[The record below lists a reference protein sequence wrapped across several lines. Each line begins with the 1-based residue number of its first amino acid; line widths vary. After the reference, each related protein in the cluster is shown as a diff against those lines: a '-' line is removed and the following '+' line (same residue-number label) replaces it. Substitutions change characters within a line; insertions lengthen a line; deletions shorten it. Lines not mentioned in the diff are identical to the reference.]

1 MIVILA
7 SQPFDSTQAAHVTI
21 PVFFFAS
28 YARDAR
34 HQSNCSGLRHQSRF
48 CASVT
53 AMSSQTVYDLS
64 IPELLRVLNEKL
76 GLKCVQTR
84 EICLPPILGSI
95 SSLEAE
101 VSGPWTIYP
110 NERGIAI

>member
-1 MIVILA
+1 M
-7 SQPFDSTQAAHVTI
+7 ST
-21 PVFFFAS
+21 
-28 YARDAR
+28 
-34 HQSNCSGLRHQSRF
+34 
-48 CASVT
+48 
-53 AMSSQTVYDLS
+53 QTVYDLS

-101 VSGPWTIYP
+101 VSGP
-110 NERGIAI
+110 